1 MLADLMAV
9 AGFMWKGPTRRLS
22 PESGD
27 ESMLGVKSVACC
39 RSFPGLS
46 LCMSVRG
53 YLYEAYTCAITK
65 LRITPLSV
73 PEKAIVGSGSLKAG
87 DTMLQLDTCSGVC
100 CHGSQRAIRQAKR
113 SRPHLHGFICL
124 GVEALPGSIELDL
137 PPVCHQPLLKAPA

>member
-1 MLADLMAV
+1 MQRVSSPRCKEGVTDRMAV

-53 YLYEAYTCAITK
+53 YLYEAYTCTTI
-65 LRITPLSV
+65 
-73 PEKAIVGSGSLKAG
+73 
-87 DTMLQLDTCSGVC
+87 
-100 CHGSQRAIRQAKR
+100 
-113 SRPHLHGFICL
+113 
-124 GVEALPGSIELDL
+124 
-137 PPVCHQPLLKAPA
+137 